1 MNAKQFLEFK
11 GILLQNT
18 TLITYLE
25 GALRQPDLL
34 ELLEEYSRIKIKEMD
49 YKACEGLF
57 PD

>member
-18 TLITYLE
+18 TLITYLD

-49 YKACEGLF
+49 YKASEGLF

>member
-1 MNAKQFLEFK
+1 MNAQQFLEFK

-18 TLITYLE
+18 TLITYLD

-49 YKACEGLF
+49 YKASEGLF

>member
-1 MNAKQFLEFK
+1 MNAQQFLEFK

-18 TLITYLE
+18 TLITYLD

-49 YKACEGLF
+49 YKASEGLF
-57 PD
+57 PV